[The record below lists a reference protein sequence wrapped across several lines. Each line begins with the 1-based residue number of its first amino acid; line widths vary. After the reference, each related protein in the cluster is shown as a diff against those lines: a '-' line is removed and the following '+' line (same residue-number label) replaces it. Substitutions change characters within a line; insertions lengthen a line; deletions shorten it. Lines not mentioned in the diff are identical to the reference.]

1 MNKIEIHL
9 LGSPAFL
16 IDSQQVKFSRKKA
29 IALMI
34 YLVCTNRKV
43 IREELAEMFWPSCAQ
58 SKALS
63 SLRTIIS
70 EIKSL
75 FPKGFLITSGD
86 FLFLEKD
93 SFNCDLITFRYLI
106 SKNTTLKEKEKA
118 VQLWNGGFIKGF
130 YLNTNCEFTSWQLQ
144 EEQNVYFN
152 YKILLKSLYEQ
163 EIKENNLMSALTHA
177 RSCLNLD
184 NFDEESHR
192 AIIYIHAL
200 RGEKKLA
207 LNQYELCKKI
217 MSEEFKSP
225 LEDKTQELF
234 RKIKSGEI
242 INNLKSNIIY
252 KYEPRIAILPF
263 HTTENISKDS
273 SLFLDIIMEGLED
286 FFAKV
291 SGIKTISR
299 TSSMTYINSNK
310 RISTIAQELL
320 ADYIIEG
327 FIGCKDGSLLI
338 EGRLI
343 DTKLDTV
350 LKIKKIHISS
360 IRDIK
365 YSNITR
371 QIGSS
376 LIAYLANDSR
386 FNIEN
391 IYNNQMN
398 IKTNNPLV
406 NNLKLQAKHLLR
418 LNKEA
423 DCIQAIELYQKAL
436 NIEPNNAE
444 ILAGLSKALFSFS
457 NREICCPNKNDKLLE
472 SQIEAQKSLEINPN
486 EPTALNI
493 LGKISFEK
501 DWNFVKAENFFKRTL
516 KISPNNPQAI
526 IDYAE
531 LCIFLGRLN
540 EARNLINKAI
550 GLDPINHQT
559 FKVNFWLHLINR
571 DFEQAEK
578 IAKHQFILY
587 PAPDL
592 ELIMFSYIYLLQGK
606 INNALKS
613 LELITKEIPIS
624 WSNSLLGAKG
634 YALAKKGEITK
645 TYQIIEILQ
654 KNWQT
659 PVLPHLP
666 IALIYIGL
674 NEFDNALDWVEAAVK
689 LHDSSI
695 FFLIANPL
703 FSPLYNINRFKNIL
717 KPTHIKIYKS

>member
-1 MNKIEIHL
+1 MNKIEINL

-29 IALMI
+29 MALMI
-34 YLVCTNRKV
+34 YLVCTDRKV
-43 IREELAEMFWPSCAQ
+43 VREELAEMFWPGCTQ

-75 FPKGFLITSGD
+75 FPKGLFITNGD

-93 SFNCDLITFRYLI
+93 YFTCDLITFRKI
-106 SKNTTLKEKEKA
+106 IIKNTSLKEKEEA
-118 VQLWNGGFIKGF
+118 VHLWKGGFIKGF

-144 EEQNVYFN
+144 EEQNIYFN
-152 YKILLKSLYEQ
+152 YKQLLKSLYEKAI
-163 EIKENNLMSALTHA
+163 EENKLSSALNYA

-217 MSEEFKSP
+217 MSEEFKAP

-242 INNLKSNIIY
+242 INNSDSNIIY

-263 HTTENISKDS
+263 HTTENINKETSI
-273 SLFLDIIMEGLED
+273 FIDIIMEGLED

-327 FIGCKDGSLLI
+327 FIGYKDNSIII
-338 EGRLI
+338 EARLI

-350 LKIKKIHISS
+350 LNIKKIHIPSV
-360 IRDIK
+360 RNIK
-365 YSNITR
+365 YSNLSI
-371 QIGSS
+371 QIGKS
-376 LIAYLANDSR
+376 LITYLSNDSR
-386 FNIEN
+386 FNIETIN
-391 IYNNQMN
+391 ENKNNL
-398 IKTNNPLV
+398 KSTNQIV
-406 NNLKLQAKHLLR
+406 NNLRLQANHLLR
-418 LNKEA
+418 INKESN
-423 DCIQAIELYQKAL
+423 CIQAIELYQKAKK
-436 NIEPNNAE
+436 IEPNNAE

-472 SQIEAQKSLEINPN
+472 AQEEANKALEINPR

-493 LGKISFEK
+493 LGI
-501 DWNFVKAENFFKRTL
+501 
-516 KISPNNPQAI
+516 
-526 IDYAE
+526 
-531 LCIFLGRLN
+531 
-540 EARNLINKAI
+540 
-550 GLDPINHQT
+550 
-559 FKVNFWLHLINR
+559 
-571 DFEQAEK
+571 
-578 IAKHQFILY
+578 
-587 PAPDL
+587 
-592 ELIMFSYIYLLQGK
+592 
-606 INNALKS
+606 
-613 LELITKEIPIS
+613 
-624 WSNSLLGAKG
+624 
-634 YALAKKGEITK
+634 
-645 TYQIIEILQ
+645 
-654 KNWQT
+654 
-659 PVLPHLP
+659 
-666 IALIYIGL
+666 
-674 NEFDNALDWVEAAVK
+674 
-689 LHDSSI
+689 
-695 FFLIANPL
+695 
-703 FSPLYNINRFKNIL
+703 
-717 KPTHIKIYKS
+717 